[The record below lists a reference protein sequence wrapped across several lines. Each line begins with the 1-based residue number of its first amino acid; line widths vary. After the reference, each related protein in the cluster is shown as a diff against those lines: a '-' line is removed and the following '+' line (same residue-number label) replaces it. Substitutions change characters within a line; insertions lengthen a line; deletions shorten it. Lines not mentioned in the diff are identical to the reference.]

1 MEYCNNAILYCEMV
15 VQLCLMWQS
24 AVLQFWGLIPT
35 RIKPGIPNIEDH
47 LLFKELNVKT
57 VREQKIPLWLQEKNA
72 KTSVCHVLHASK
84 NFIFLFFSV
93 KPIWLTFLKTT
104 KYTYQFVNAMI
115 SKIVAIPM
123 TSLVMYCVRAS
134 TYCYILNT
142 HPFVDMYIHKKQI
155 EQNIE

>member
-24 AVLQFWGLIPT
+24 AVLQFWGLIPA

-84 NFIFLFFSV
+84 NFIFFIFFS
-93 KPIWLTFLKTT
+93 KTNLFNIF
-104 KYTYQFVNAMI
+104 KNN
-115 SKIVAIPM
+115 KIYILVRKCHDLENRCNSDDIPSHVLCKSFHILLHIEH
-123 TSLVMYCVRAS
+123 TSLCRYVH
-134 TYCYILNT
+134 T
-142 HPFVDMYIHKKQI
+142 
-155 EQNIE
+155 